1 MLLHVFT
8 SLVHPKFAARKPDDD
23 AKRIWEELNFFQNAG
38 TRSAFGQGRG
48 GGRTS
53 AQAAGRRLL
62 GDVGEAAAS
71 VQDGGLQLLLV
82 GGGRGL
88 HLLVWVSSSR
98 PRPEERRHRRR
109 ANDHF

>member
-1 MLLHVFT
+1 MFLQFFFFT
-8 SLVHPKFAARKPDDD
+8 SLVYPKVCSEETRRRRKENVGG
-23 AKRIWEELNFFQNAG
+23 AEFFQNAG
-38 TRSAFGQGRG
+38 THSAFGQGRG

-53 AQAAGRRLL
+53 AQATGRRLL

-98 PRPEERRHRRR
+98 PPT
-109 ANDHF
+109 